1 MTRRTAHCS
10 TKLPSAWPTHITCQS
25 RSSSFCALGAWLRCA
40 GRGRVFRRLVARALA
55 QHFAGAFQ
63 EACLPYQFGLSTRAC
78 TEGLYIY
85 KLLHTAT
92 WIVAVGYKCLHDLE
106 DLCYVRQRTC
116 YIKYV
121 NLINMITLLTK
132 SSLSGI

>member
-1 MTRRTAHCS
+1 M
-10 TKLPSAWPTHITCQS
+10 PSSVERI
-25 RSSSFCALGAWLRCA
+25 
-40 GRGRVFRRLVARALA
+40 
-55 QHFAGAFQ
+55 
-63 EACLPYQFGLSTRAC
+63 
-78 TEGLYIY
+78 
-85 KLLHTAT
+85 T